1 MYKLGLEKVQRE
13 TKDQTANICWII
25 EKAKELQKNI
35 NLCFIDYSKAFD
47 CLNHNK
53 LWKILKEM
61 GVPDHLTCL
70 LRNLMQV
77 KRQQLQPD
85 MKQMIGSNWEGVWQ
99 GCILSPCLLHLYTEY
114 IMWNA
119 SLDES
124 QAGIKTARRNTNN
137 LSYADDA
144 TLMAEG
150 EEELKSFLMK
160 VKEKSENAGLKLNI
174 QKNKIMTSS
183 LNTWNR
189 EVKSGSNDRF
199 YWTDTQ
205 FRQVWLDGG

>member
-1 MYKLGLEKVQRE
+1 
-13 TKDQTANICWII
+13 
-25 EKAKELQKNI
+25 
-35 NLCFIDYSKAFD
+35 
-47 CLNHNK
+47 
-53 LWKILKEM
+53 
-61 GVPDHLTCL
+61 
-70 LRNLMQV
+70 
-77 KRQQLQPD
+77 
-85 MKQMIGSNWEGVWQ
+85 
-99 GCILSPCLLHLYTEY
+99 
-114 IMWNA
+114 MWNA